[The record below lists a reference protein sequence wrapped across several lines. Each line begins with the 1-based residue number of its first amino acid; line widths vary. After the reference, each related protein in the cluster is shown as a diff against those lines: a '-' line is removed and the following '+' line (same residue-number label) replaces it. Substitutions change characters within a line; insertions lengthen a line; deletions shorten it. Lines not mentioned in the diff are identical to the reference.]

1 MPVAVKWQMLL
12 LSQKEALW
20 LFNLILFY
28 FYGCFLCINPQEE
41 SFVFLGIWD
50 GPQLHWAPLL
60 LTGGNRK
67 AGGCWSLG
75 FWAFLKECGRG
86 AQAEG
91 TDFVWGVL

>member
-20 LFNLILFY
+20 LFNLIF

-50 GPQLHWAPLL
+50 GPQLHWASLL
-60 LTGGNRK
+60 LTGGNKK
-67 AGGCWSLG
+67 AGSCWRFGIFCL
-75 FWAFLKECGRG
+75 F
-86 AQAEG
+86 EG
-91 TDFVWGVL
+91 MWRRDTG